1 MQTEN
6 KNKIYVVG
14 HKNPDTDSIC
24 SAIAYTNLKNALA
37 TRAAQLVESSQ
48 GEAADPTLLLE
59 AGRYYVAA
67 RAGQLNAETV
77 FVLNRFHQR
86 IPHYLNNIGT
96 RVSDMEIHTVPGISR
111 SMSLK
116 KAWEMMAAL
125 NVVTLPVVTEEGT
138 LEGMIT
144 INDIALSYMQGQDS
158 SLLSKV
164 HTSYKNI
171 LETLDAE
178 MLVGDPEAFY
188 EEGQVEIATAAP
200 EVMEEYI
207 EYGDMVIT
215 GNRYESQLS
224 AVESGA
230 GAIVVCLGATVSK
243 SIRRLA
249 EQHGCTVLVTP
260 YDTYRVARQ
269 ISQAMPVSAFMKT
282 EGLKLFHLTDY
293 TDDIKDTMMSSRTRD
308 FAVLDKDDHYVGM
321 ISRRNFLGIKKRE
334 IILVD
339 HNERSQAV
347 DNIESAVILE
357 IIDHHRIG
365 SLETMEPVYFRNE
378 PIGCTA
384 SIIYKIY
391 REKNVPISPDMAGLL
406 LSAILSDTLIFRSPT
421 CTDFDKHAAMDLA
434 KIAGVD
440 PETYGAQMFE
450 AGSDLK
456 AKTPEEIFY
465 QDYKRFE
472 FGETTFS
479 VSQISSMSDEELRR
493 IEEKVR
499 PFLER
504 RMKDQPA
511 EKFYL
516 VLTNI
521 LRSSSR
527 LVCFGAGAGTLAEEA
542 FKAIAEK
549 REVLEG
555 PEGPEENPLPPMV
568 ALELPGI
575 VSRKKQL
582 IPRFI
587 EALNG

>member
-1 MQTEN
+1 MIEKET
-6 KNKIYVVG
+6 KTRIYVVG

-24 SAIAYTNLKNALA
+24 SALSYAYLKNQLA
-37 TRAAQLVESSQ
+37 ERAEHLIASSQ
-48 GEAADPTLLLE
+48 GDAVDPALLQE
-59 AGRYYVAA
+59 AGKYFVGA
-67 RAGQLNAETV
+67 RAGQVNAETM

-96 RVSDMEIHTVPGISR
+96 RVSDMEIHEVPGIDR
-111 SMSLK
+111 NMSLK
-116 KAWEMMAAL
+116 KAWELMASL
-125 NVVTLPVVTEEGT
+125 NVVTLPVIDSDDQ

-158 SLLSKV
+158 KMLAKV
-164 HTSYKNI
+164 RTSYRNI

-178 MLVGDPEAFY
+178 MVVGDPEAVF
-188 EEGQVEIATAAP
+188 EEGEVEIATAAP

-207 EYGDMVIT
+207 QQGDMVIT

-224 AVESGA
+224 AIECGA
-230 GAIVVCLGATVSK
+230 GCVVVCLGAKVSK
-243 SIRRLA
+243 TIRKLA
-249 EQHGCTVLVTP
+249 EENHCKVLVTP

-269 ISQAMPVSAFMKT
+269 VSQAMPVSAFMKT
-282 EGLKLFHLTDY
+282 DGLKLFHLTDY

-308 FAVLDKDDHYVGM
+308 FAVLDKDDKYVGL

-384 SIIYKIY
+384 SIVYKIF
-391 REKNVPISPDMAGLL
+391 REKNVEIIPDIAGLL

-421 CTDFDKHAAMDLA
+421 CTDFDRQAAEALA
-434 KIAGVD
+434 KITGLD

-456 AKTPEEIFY
+456 TKTPEEIFF

-479 VSQISSMSDEELRR
+479 VSQISSMSYDELRK
-493 IEEKVR
+493 IEKKVM

-504 RMKDQPA
+504 RTKEQA
-511 EKFYL
+511 GEKFFL

-521 LRSSSR
+521 LGSSSR
-527 LVCFGAGAGTLAEEA
+527 LVCFGPGAGNLAEEA
-542 FKAIAEK
+542 FKGIAAK
-549 REVLEG
+549 QEVLKKD
-555 PEGPEENPLPPMV
+555 EEMPPITAM
-568 ALELPGI
+568 ELPGM

-582 IPRFI
+582 IPRFM
-587 EALNG
+587 EALN